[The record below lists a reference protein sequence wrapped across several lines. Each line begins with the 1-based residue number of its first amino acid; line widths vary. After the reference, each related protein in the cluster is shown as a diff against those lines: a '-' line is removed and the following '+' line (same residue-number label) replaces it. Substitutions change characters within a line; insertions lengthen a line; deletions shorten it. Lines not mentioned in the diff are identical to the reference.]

1 MKFEKVGVG
10 KKLCESNHKVS
21 TPNKK
26 KMCVSEDLKKR
37 MKLYEAK
44 RRATIK
50 EDTTGKDEDRFV
62 LYFPHVEP
70 KIVSKDRAIN
80 FLETELGFFKKYSG
94 AGLAGRGY
102 AIYCLESVDAEDGHS
117 WEGRYSS
124 KDFLKTLTESKQVS
138 EAFAKQINLTDIAV
152 QVAGMLDQEELGD
165 KWIEFNYGEE
175 RTLMGSNEK
184 HIPFRAVGEYETKSG
199 YMRTSNG
206 RIDVVIR
213 NGSEA
218 KCDSVDEIARFIEG
232 QFHYQGIKNEALN
245 INYGKRPE
253 PSPEKKKLLALL
265 DDLTFYIDRDNE
277 ELIDRTLTK
286 MVNFRKGITEDV
298 KADSKGYAGITK
310 EFLDTIPNS
319 EDFEQYG
326 KYADLDSARE
336 EIPSAPETPEDTGI
350 AGILNNLIIDEWE
363 AIDGYNSA
371 IVTLTDLGKYD
382 EVDVLKDIVNEENIH
397 VGQLQKVLELVSP
410 NAASIGEGEAE
421 AAEQL
426 NNNKGEISNE

>member
-1 MKFEKVGVG
+1 MKFNNIKG

-44 RRATIK
+44 RRASIK
-50 EDTTGKDEDRFV
+50 EDAEKTIIKKAKDLKVGDIITKT
-62 LYFPHVEP
+62 EP
-70 KIVSKDRAIN
+70 NNWKSEGLCRVFEVTKGFGEVSVKV
-80 FLETELGFFKKYSG
+80 KH
-94 AGLAGRGY
+94 LADNEPENWAFDY
-102 AIYCLESVDAEDGHS
+102 DDNIEILVKSMD
-117 WEGRYSS
+117 
-124 KDFLKTLTESKQVS
+124 
-138 EAFAKQINLTDIAV
+138 EAFAKQINLTDIAA
-152 QVAGMLDQEELGD
+152 QVANKLGKEELGD
-165 KWIEFNYGEE
+165 NWIEFEYGEE
-175 RTLMGSNEK
+175 RTLMGSDEK
-184 HIPFRAVGEYETKSG
+184 HIPFKAIGEYETKSG
-199 YMRTSNG
+199 YMRTSNS

-218 KCDSVDEIARFIEG
+218 KCDNVDEIARFIEG
-232 QFHYQGIKNEALN
+232 LFHYQGIKNEALDLR
-245 INYGKRPE
+245 YGRRPE

-277 ELIDRTLTK
+277 ELIDKTLTK

-426 NNNKGEISNE
+426 NSDKGEIDNE

>member
-1 MKFEKVGVG
+1 MKFNKVGAG

-21 TPNKK
+21 TPVKNKASI
-26 KMCVSEDLKKR
+26 SEDLKKR
-37 MKLYEAK
+37 MRIYEAK
-44 RRATIK
+44 HRALIK
-50 EDTTGKDEDRFV
+50 EDTEKTIIKKAKDLKVGDIITKT
-62 LYFPHVEP
+62 EP
-70 KIVSKDRAIN
+70 NGWKSEGLCRVFEVTKGFGEVSVKVKHLADNEPENWAFDYDDKIEILVKSMD
-80 FLETELGFFKKYSG
+80 
-94 AGLAGRGY
+94 
-102 AIYCLESVDAEDGHS
+102 
-117 WEGRYSS
+117 
-124 KDFLKTLTESKQVS
+124 
-138 EAFAKQINLTDIAV
+138 EAFAKQINLTDIAA
-152 QVAGMLDQEELGD
+152 QVANKLGKEELGD
-165 KWIEFNYGEE
+165 SWIEFEYGEE
-175 RTLMGSNEK
+175 RTLMGSDEK
-184 HIPFRAVGEYETKSG
+184 HIPFKAIGEYETKAG
-199 YMRTSNG
+199 YMRTSKG
-206 RIDVVIR
+206 RVDVVIR

-232 QFHYQGIKNEALN
+232 LFHYQGIKNEALDLR
-245 INYGKRPE
+245 YGRRPE

-277 ELIDRTLTK
+277 ELIDKTLAK

-298 KADSKGYAGITK
+298 EREGVPAHPGFTK

-319 EDFEQYG
+319 EDFEQYS

-426 NNNKGEISNE
+426 NSDKGEIDNE

>member
-1 MKFEKVGVG
+1 MKFEKVDIG

-21 TPNKK
+21 TSSKK

-50 EDTTGKDEDRFV
+50 EATTDKDEDRFV

-80 FLETELGFFKKYSG
+80 FLETELGFFKKDSG
-94 AGLAGRGY
+94 ASLAGRGY
-102 AIYCLESVDAEDGHS
+102 AIYCLESVDVEDGHS

-277 ELIDRTLTK
+277 ELIDKTLTK

-326 KYADLDSARE
+326 KYVDLDSARE